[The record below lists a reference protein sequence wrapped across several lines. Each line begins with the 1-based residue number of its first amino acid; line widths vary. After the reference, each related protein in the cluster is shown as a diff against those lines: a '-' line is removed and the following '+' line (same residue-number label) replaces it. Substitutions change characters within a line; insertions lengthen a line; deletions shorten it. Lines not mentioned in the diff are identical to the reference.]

1 MLTAAQEP
9 PLLRIHPGQGSVASR
24 LSEVWAY
31 RELFYFFTWRDI
43 QVRYKQTALGV
54 AWAVIQPVLTM
65 AVFSVFL
72 GALARVPSDG
82 VPYPVFVFCG
92 LVPWQ
97 LFAYALGASASSLV
111 SNERLVSKVYFPR
124 LILPLSAVLAGLVDF
139 VIALAA
145 LLVLMRL
152 YGLWPGW
159 AIVTLPLF
167 TLLAIATAI
176 AVGLGLS
183 ALSVRYRDV
192 RHALPFLTQF
202 WLFATPIAY
211 PSSLLPERF
220 RPLYGL
226 NPMAGVVEGFRW
238 ALLGQGNPPSALILV
253 STMRRGSRPGLEPA
267 LLRARRAQLRGH
279 HLIWPRC
286 GQSGWPSSTR
296 STNSRPIARSARAS
310 RGPSSARSAP
320 RSPTTRAR
328 SFWALDGVSFE
339 IGHGEVV
346 GIIGRNGAGKSTLLK
361 ILSRITTP
369 TRGEAELRG
378 RVGALL
384 EVGTGFHPEL
394 TGRENVLLS
403 GAILG
408 MKRAEIARKFDAIV
422 AFAGV
427 ERFLDTEVKHYSS
440 GMFTRL
446 AFSVAAHL
454 EPEILIVDEVLAVG
468 DASFQ
473 RKCLG
478 KMSEIGRE
486 GRTVLFVSH
495 NMPAVTRLCPAN
507 DPPRRRQDPVR
518 DGPSHEVVGAY
529 LRSDLGT
536 TAARE
541 WPDVLRAG

>member
-1 MLTAAQEP
+1 MLTAAQEA

-31 RELFYFFTWRDI
+31 KELFYFFTWRDI
-43 QVRYKQTALGV
+43 QVRYRQTALGV

-72 GALARVPSDG
+72 GKLAGVPSDG

-167 TLLAIATAI
+167 TLLAVATAI

-211 PSSLLPERF
+211 PSSLLPERL

-253 STMRRGSRPGLEPA
+253 STIVVVLGLA
-267 LLRARRAQLRGH
+267 LSLLYFLRVE
-279 HLIWPRC
+279 
-286 GQSGWPSSTR
+286 
-296 STNSRPIARSARAS
+296 
-310 RGPSSARSAP
+310 
-320 RSPTTRAR
+320 R
-328 SFWALDGVSFE
+328 SFAD
-339 IGHGEVV
+339 
-346 GIIGRNGAGKSTLLK
+346 II
-361 ILSRITTP
+361 
-369 TRGEAELRG
+369 
-378 RVGALL
+378 
-384 EVGTGFHPEL
+384 
-394 TGRENVLLS
+394 
-403 GAILG
+403 
-408 MKRAEIARKFDAIV
+408 
-422 AFAGV
+422 
-427 ERFLDTEVKHYSS
+427 
-440 GMFTRL
+440 
-446 AFSVAAHL
+446 
-454 EPEILIVDEVLAVG
+454 
-468 DASFQ
+468 
-473 RKCLG
+473 
-478 KMSEIGRE
+478 
-486 GRTVLFVSH
+486 
-495 NMPAVTRLCPAN
+495 
-507 DPPRRRQDPVR
+507 
-518 DGPSHEVVGAY
+518 
-529 LRSDLGT
+529 
-536 TAARE
+536 
-541 WPDVLRAG
+541 